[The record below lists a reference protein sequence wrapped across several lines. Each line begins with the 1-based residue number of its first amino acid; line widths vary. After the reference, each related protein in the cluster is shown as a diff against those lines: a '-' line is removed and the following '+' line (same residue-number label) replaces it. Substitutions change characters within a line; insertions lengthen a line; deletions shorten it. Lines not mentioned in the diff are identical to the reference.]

1 MSTGN
6 GPPDGPALASLGS
19 GSKGNG
25 TLVRLG
31 DQLLLVDCG
40 FTLKQ
45 VEFRLNRLGLRGG
58 DLTGIFVSHEHS
70 DHISGVAGLAHKYR
84 LPIYASY
91 GTAAAREIGLKVQ
104 VFDAHAPLQVG
115 DVDVRPVVVPH
126 DAREPTQFVF
136 EHAGSKVGVLS
147 DIGSLTP
154 HVIESFTD
162 CRLLLLESNHDLEML
177 ARGRYPERLKRR
189 VGGDHGHLNNQ
200 QAAWFL
206 EQVANDRLKVM
217 LGHVSQQNNDPSIVD
232 EVFEPLRDS
241 VADMVQACQDYGGEW
256 LVDTDQPVAASSA
269 LASSTT

>member
-1 MSTGN
+1 MTLPGSSVS
-6 GPPDGPALASLGS
+6 GPPAGPALASLGS

-91 GTAAAREIGLKVQ
+91 GTAAARDIGLKVT
-104 VFDAHAPLQVG
+104 VFDAHQPLQVG
-115 DVDVRPVVVPH
+115 DVQANPVVVPH

-136 EHAGSKVGVLS
+136 QHQDCRVGVLS

-154 HVIESFTD
+154 HVVSSFENCD
-162 CRLLLLESNHDLEML
+162 LLLLEANHDLGML

-200 QAAWFL
+200 QAAAFL
-206 EQVANDRLKVM
+206 ERVANPRLKVM
-217 LGHVSQQNNDPSIVD
+217 LGHVSQQNNDPAIVD
-232 EVFEPLRDS
+232 EVFDPLRGS
-241 VADMVQACQDYGGEW
+241 VGAMIQACQDYGGDW
-256 LVDTDQPVAASSA
+256 LRVEEAITV
-269 LASSTT
+269 